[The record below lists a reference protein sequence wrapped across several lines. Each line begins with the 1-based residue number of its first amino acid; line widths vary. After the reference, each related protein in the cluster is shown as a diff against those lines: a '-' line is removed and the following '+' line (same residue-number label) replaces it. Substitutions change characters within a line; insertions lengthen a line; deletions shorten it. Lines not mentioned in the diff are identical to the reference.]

1 MSAPLPAFPEAD
13 QHHLRAA
20 EGWLGLG
27 DWQSANDE
35 LEEITPQLRAHPEVL
50 EVRWQVYAAAKRWV
64 MCVEIATAITKLVPE
79 RAFGWLHRSFALHEL
94 KRTAEAREGLLAV
107 VERFPAEATM
117 HYNLACYECQLGN
130 LVEARKWL
138 AQALALDD
146 SDDFKR
152 AALDDPDLDPLWT
165 EEQRKQS

>member
-1 MSAPLPAFPEAD
+1 
-13 QHHLRAA
+13 
-20 EGWLGLG
+20 
-27 DWQSANDE
+27 
-35 LEEITPQLRAHPEVL
+35 
-50 EVRWQVYAAAKRWV
+50 
-64 MCVEIATAITKLVPE
+64 
-79 RAFGWLHRSFALHEL
+79 L

-117 HYNLACYECQLGN
+117 RYNLACYECQLGN

-138 AQALALDD
+138 ERAFTLDD